1 MAGSA
6 GVPRLLDDG
15 DKPRAVEVMASAFH
29 QDPLWIRLVPNEAK
43 RAGHLRRFFEFFMS
57 TMLAMQ
63 EVYGLGNPLEAV
75 AIWDTPEPRERPPR
89 PPPEWAF
96 IKLVFSSTFRVASK
110 TSKIFDRLEQMRKLH
125 APGRHFY
132 LVSIGV
138 LPASQGKGLASRLI
152 RYKLAD
158 ADARG
163 FGTYV
168 ETMTEMNVP
177 IYEHFGFELK
187 EKWDLPKT
195 NLSTWA
201 MYRAPLKLSKP

>member
-1 MAGSA
+1 M
-6 GVPRLLDDG
+6 PRLLDDG
-15 DKPRAVEVMASAFH
+15 DKPRAVKVMSSAFH

-43 RAGHLRRFFEFFMS
+43 RAAHLRRFFKFFMS
-57 TMLAMQ
+57 TMLATQ

-75 AIWDTPEPRERPPR
+75 AIWDTPEPRERPLR

-96 IKLVFSSTFRVASK
+96 FKLVFSPTFLVASK
-110 TSKIFDRLEQMRKLH
+110 TSKIFDRFEQMRKLH

-138 LPASQGKGLASRLI
+138 VSASQGKGYASRLI
-152 RYKLAD
+152 RYELAD

-187 EKWDLPKT
+187 EQWDLPKT
-195 NLSTWA
+195 NLSAWA
-201 MYRAPLKLSKP
+201 LYRSPLKLSKP